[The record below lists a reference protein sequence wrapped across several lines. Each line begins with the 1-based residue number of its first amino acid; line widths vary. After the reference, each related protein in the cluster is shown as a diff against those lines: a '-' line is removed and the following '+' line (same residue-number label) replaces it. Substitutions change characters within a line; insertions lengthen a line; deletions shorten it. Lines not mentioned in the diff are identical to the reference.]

1 MAPHLDIHDVRPAR
15 PTIKTEITRRATL
28 RLSPKREIGI
38 KIRPARRGGGRFNN
52 QPRYDLA
59 AYRLQAM
66 FLEPQDYVVPPTVI
80 RSFPLERYAEYDPEI
95 RPTFADADSVIVVLQ
110 YWLRNISNPEDVLD
124 ADRLPCDPEYARHI
138 GDLNIF
144 TYIIRHL
151 DSNRGNFLISTD
163 ADNPR
168 VFAVPWSRRTFFQ
181 ADAIALGCGK
191 TFRGIAGTTVGVVIS
206 VRAQKPPI
214 ARQVR
219 PAAAAD
225 DMAGDSSDDRR
236 RRGLDRPKQ
245 LLEADA
251 RCGAL
256 LCTRAFLQV
265 RARAERAPFVRHD
278 DRAHVRIGV
287 GRLDGVVQTLH
298 EGSAEGVAVLHVD
311 EGHRHYASRRLDPNC
326 RHGCSW

>member
-1 MAPHLDIHDVRPAR
+1 M
-15 PTIKTEITRRATL
+15 IKTEITRRATL
-28 RLSPKREIGI
+28 RMSPRHEIGI
-38 KIRPARRGGGRFNN
+38 KIRPARRGGHRFNN

-95 RPTFADADSVIVVLQ
+95 RPTFADADSVIVVRQ

-168 VFAVPWSRRTFFQ
+168 VFAVDNGVAFASEASESGGEWSKLRVRRVSSAT
-181 ADAIALGCGK
+181 IERL
-191 TFRGIAGTTVGVVIS
+191 RGITEEDLRASLAVVAQFRIENEQLVQTEPTTPMKRSRGVHQRGGTVQLGLTSSEIS
-206 VRAQKPPI
+206 RVDKRIRALIRFYDKGRLEPLSEP
-214 ARQVR
+214 
-219 PAAAAD
+219 
-225 DMAGDSSDDRR
+225 G
-236 RRGLDRPKQ
+236 RGPEICQERDRP
-245 LLEADA
+245 
-251 RCGAL
+251 
-256 LCTRAFLQV
+256 
-265 RARAERAPFVRHD
+265 
-278 DRAHVRIGV
+278 
-287 GRLDGVVQTLH
+287 
-298 EGSAEGVAVLHVD
+298 
-311 EGHRHYASRRLDPNC
+311 
-326 RHGCSW
+326 